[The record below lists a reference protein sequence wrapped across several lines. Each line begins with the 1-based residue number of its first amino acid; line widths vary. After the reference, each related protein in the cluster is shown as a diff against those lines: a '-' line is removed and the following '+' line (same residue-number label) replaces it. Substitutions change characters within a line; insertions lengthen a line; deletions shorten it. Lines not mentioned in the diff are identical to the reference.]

1 MAMLKSN
8 KKEPINRSE
17 AALNN
22 DRTIYKESIIIMSKC
37 RLDNIASNCKKQNQT
52 NHKEKWKN
60 LQSQLNNFKNLEQK
74 QIDKIDKNKV
84 RLNNIWFIKL

>member
-22 DRTIYKESIIIMSKC
+22 DRRTIYKESIIIMSKY

-52 NHKEKWKN
+52 YHKEKWKN
-60 LQSQLNNFKNLEQK
+60 LHS
-74 QIDKIDKNKV
+74 
-84 RLNNIWFIKL
+84 